1 MDGLQN
7 YQRFKLDARLLRMAL
22 KGPKFVNW
30 INIEIGAL
38 LSFARKPDVYR
49 NDIHTLLNSL
59 HV

>member
-1 MDGLQN
+1 
-7 YQRFKLDARLLRMAL
+7 MAL
-22 KGPKFVNW
+22 KGPRFANW